1 MTTTII
7 LARHGATAANLEDRF
22 AGRSAEPLHQKGRD
36 QLHLVADKLRATPL
50 TGGIVCGPLPR
61 TRESAEIVGRELG
74 VEVRSDERFNEIDIP
89 HWDGLTKTEL
99 RQRFGPEY
107 PTWLE
112 SPERFSL
119 PGCETLAQ
127 VRARAVAGLEE
138 LFATQAGRTTL
149 VISHLIVVRCLLLHY
164 RGLELADFRSI
175 KIDNAALTC
184 LWREEDGV
192 TSVAAL
198 EQAKY

>member
-22 AGRSAEPLHQKGRD
+22 AGRSPEPLHQKGRE
-36 QLHLVADKLRATPL
+36 QLRLVAEKLRGTPL

-61 TRESAEIVGRELG
+61 TRESAAIVGGELA
-74 VEVRSDERFNEIDIP
+74 VPVRHDESFTEIHLP
-89 HWDGLTKTEL
+89 HWDGLTKSEI

-112 SPERFSL
+112 TPDRFAL

-127 VRARAVAGLEE
+127 VQERAVGGLEE
-138 LFATQAGRTTL
+138 AFRLGGGKTTL

-164 RGLELADFRSI
+164 RGLPLAEFRSI
-175 KIDNAALTC
+175 KIDNAALTG
-184 LWREEDGV
+184 LYRNGDGEI
-192 TSVAAL
+192 SVEVL
-198 EQAKY
+198 G